1 MLRDTILQNTIPNK
15 LKIKYECIRSI
26 TGTDTYTAFE
36 AKTRNSKAKH
46 TIRVLDRK
54 REFAK
59 SNFENSATLFNQ
71 ELLRLQCLH
80 PGAVL
85 VNSLVVSEKSSQIS
99 CATLPYLPL
108 STQTEDNLSVIE
120 PKDPKTIKKL
130 ISDIILEI
138 EFLWKNL
145 PRRRVVGMIDAKNI
159 CFMKDK
165 NVFFVSDWVKI
176 FERGVS
182 DTENKGVE
190 AIEASPRKLKNQDIA
205 AEIKALAIIALKLR
219 NMDETRLK
227 KILQGSLDTP
237 AENNDNLLKTVLREY
252 FGDSEKLQDLLEK
265 MLSPDPKNLPNL
277 EEFKSKEIRVQP
289 SRDLLRDNAQEM
301 KILSQTSKSPIR
313 QTF

>member
-26 TGTDTYTAFE
+26 TGTDTYTAIE

-120 PKDPKTIKKL
+120 PKDPKTIEKF
-130 ISDIILEI
+130 ISDVILEI

-145 PRRRVVGMIDAKNI
+145 PRRRVVGIIDAKNI

-227 KILQGSLDTP
+227 KLDTP

-265 MLSPDPKNLPNL
+265 MLSLDPKNLPNL
-277 EEFKSKEIRVQP
+277 EELKSKQIMAQQ
-289 SRDLLRDNAQEM
+289 SRDLLRGNAEEM

-313 QTF
+313 ETF